1 MDKTSK
7 ASNAPNPTGKGGFAD
22 NPQNIGSGH
31 WSKEDSIPY
40 QYQKLMR
47 MTTDELSQ
55 WARDNQK
62 KMTVAQA
69 IALNRLQASLTSLAD
84 AKEVTDRTSGKSKE
98 TIEHTVIEK
107 PVPLEDLTNGIREDD
122 SVQEDSQ
129 TQ

>member
-1 MDKTSK
+1 MTKQNETSK
-7 ASNAPNPTGKGGFAD
+7 PSKTPNPTGKGGFAD

-40 QYQKLMR
+40 QYNFLMR

-69 IALNRLQASLTSLAD
+69 IALNRIQASLTSLPD
-84 AKEVTDRTSGKSKE
+84 AKEITDRTSGRAKE
-98 TIEHTVIEK
+98 TIEHTIVEA
-107 PVPLEDLTNGIREDD
+107 PVPLEDLRKK
-122 SVQEDSQ
+122 
-129 TQ
+129 